1 MQLREGGH
9 FSMTDLKRA
18 DAPIISSP
26 AGIVTALVTPFDE
39 DEKLDYGA
47 WRVIIE
53 TLIAEGVHGLFVAG
67 GQGEFFALDD
77 AERVDVLRFC
87 RKAVDGRVPVYGN
100 VGCITTRASVRL
112 AQAAEA
118 EGIDYLV
125 AITPYYLKPSED
137 ELVAHYVAICRAARR
152 PLFAYSIPERTGLTL
167 TPTAVARI
175 SAQCENFAGLKDSTG
190 DLKQL
195 PALLEAAPDRRL
207 VVFMGRDHLILD
219 GLKLGCAGA
228 VTACSNV
235 APRLF
240 VDLYE
245 SFRRGDLETAAR
257 LQALVNPL
265 RKAFSL
271 HTFPA
276 VVKEAMEMAGLP
288 AGPCRAPVGRMAEG
302 ARAELAHV
310 MEDLRNANYLPEAS
324 CAPKA

>member
-1 MQLREGGH
+1 
-9 FSMTDLKRA
+9 MTEVKQA
-18 DAPIISSP
+18 DAPVIPSP

-39 DEKLDYGA
+39 DERLDYGSWQA
-47 WRVIIE
+47 IID

-77 AERVDVLRFC
+77 AERIEVLRFC
-87 RKAVDGRVPVYGN
+87 RKAGGGRVPVYGN
-100 VGCITTRASVRL
+100 VGCITTRASIRL
-112 AQAAEA
+112 AQVAEG

-137 ELVAHYVAICRAARR
+137 ELVAHYVAICRAVRR
-152 PLFAYSIPERTGLTL
+152 PVFAYSIPERTGLTL
-167 TPTAVARI
+167 TPSAIARI
-175 SAQCENFAGLKDSTG
+175 SAQCGNFAGLKDSTG
-190 DLKQL
+190 DLGQL

-271 HTFPA
+271 HTFPS
-276 VVKEAMEMAGLP
+276 VVKEAMELAGLP
-288 AGPCRAPVGRMAEG
+288 AGPCRAPVGRMTAG
-302 ARAELAHV
+302 ARDELARV
-310 MEDLRNANYLPEAS
+310 LEELRKANYLPEPSWAQQR
-324 CAPKA
+324 